1 MIEIAKRN
9 AEEVGLG
16 DIIQF
21 NVKDVNTLSID
32 TDMPVALVGNP
43 PYGEELAIVKK
54 LKKCIVI

>member
-1 MIEIAKRN
+1 MQK
-9 AEEVGLG
+9 EVGLG

-43 PYGEELAIVKK
+43 PYGERIEIVKK